1 MAPPLRG
8 GKGGAEFFMKIIIPM
23 AGMGKRMRPHT
34 LTVPKPLIP
43 IAGKPM
49 VQHIVEDLAGI
60 CPEKITEI
68 AYVIS
73 RAFGKEAEDNLLLVA
88 KKLGAQGR
96 IYYQDEPLG
105 TAHAILCAKDSLD
118 EKTLIAFA
126 DTLFIP
132 DKTAMV
138 DTSKDGIIWVQKIK
152 DPRQFGVVKLDKE
165 GVITDFVEKPQT
177 FISDLAI
184 IGIYYFREGP
194 YLKKEM
200 QYLVDNNLKE
210 KGEFQLTNAME
221 SMKKNGVKFVT
232 SQVAEWLD
240 CGNKD
245 ATVYTNKRIL
255 NYKNIQ
261 GTNGGGTIVQPC
273 FIGNNVQIINST
285 VGPFASIGDN
295 TVIENSVVEN
305 SIIQTNT
312 KIKNARLSN
321 SMLGNYVEFTGT
333 SVDAS
338 VGDYSVIKT

>member
-1 MAPPLRG
+1 
-8 GKGGAEFFMKIIIPM
+8 M

-73 RAFGKEAEDNLLLVA
+73 RAFGKEAEKNLLAVA
-88 KKLGAQGR
+88 EKLGTKGK

-126 DTLFIP
+126 DTLFIA
-132 DKTAMV
+132 DKTAKV
-138 DTSKDGIIWVQKIK
+138 DTNKDGIIWVQKIE
-152 DPRQFGVVKLDKE
+152 DPRQFGVVKLNQE

-184 IGIYYFREGP
+184 IGIYFFKDGP

-200 QYLVDNNLKE
+200 QYLIDNNLKE
-210 KGEFQLTNAME
+210 KGEYQLTNAME
-221 SMKKNGVKFVT
+221 TMKKKGTKFVT

-255 NYKNIQ
+255 EHKNINGN
-261 GTNGGGTIVQPC
+261 GTNGKIIQPC
-273 FIGNNVQIINST
+273 FIGENVQIINST

-295 TVIENSVVEN
+295 TIIENSIVEN
-305 SIIQTNT
+305 CIVQTNT
-312 KIKNARLSN
+312 KIKNAKIFN
-321 SMLGNYVEFTGT
+321 SMLGNYVEFSGATGD
-333 SVDAS
+333 SS
-338 VGDYSVIKT
+338 IGDYSVIKS

>member
-1 MAPPLRG
+1 
-8 GKGGAEFFMKIIIPM
+8 M

-73 RAFGKEAEDNLLLVA
+73 RAFGKEAEDNLIAVA
-88 KKLGAQGR
+88 KKLGAQGK
-96 IYYQDEPLG
+96 IYYQDTPLG

-132 DKTAMV
+132 DKIAKV
-138 DTSKDGIIWVQKIK
+138 DTNKDGIIWVQKIE

-165 GVITDFVEKPQT
+165 GFITDFVEKPQT

-184 IGIYYFREGP
+184 IGIYYFKDGP

-200 QYLVDNNLKE
+200 QHLIDNGLKE
-210 KGEFQLTNAME
+210 KGEYQLTNAME
-221 SMKKNGVKFVT
+221 SMKKKGTKFIT

-255 NYKNIQ
+255 EYKGSSLKSQVSSPKSKVI
-261 GTNGGGTIVQPC
+261 QPC
-273 FIGNNVQIINST
+273 YIGENVKIIDST
-285 VGPFASIGDN
+285 VGPHASIGDN
-295 TVIENSVVEN
+295 CVIENSTMEN
-305 SIIQTNT
+305 SIAQANT
-312 KIKNARLSN
+312 KIKNAKLSN
-321 SMLGNYVEFTGT
+321 SLLGNFVEFSGT
-333 SVDAS
+333 SADAS
-338 VGDYSVIKT
+338 IGDYSTIRS